1 MCGPITPAVAVAI
14 GTAIVSTG
22 LGIGQSVMAY
32 QQQEQAAAFSN
43 AQAQQ
48 SYQFQMQQS
57 NSARMFENLK
67 KDQQE
72 EMMRINRLMADN
84 AYANDVAALNARLTQ
99 EFAAASQEQQKG
111 AIAGAKARGEVVAS
125 GRLGNTVD
133 NLVADF
139 YRQQAQFDFAT
150 SQNLAFAGTQT
161 QLQKQGAA
169 AQRASRIGSQQPYI
183 MQPVLDPLE
192 PILQSGPGPGAAIL
206 GSLGAVVGGVS
217 TGLST
222 YKNAPESWKQSKTGG
237 GGGGNIY
244 DVGKNYSGGT
254 ASVGG
259 GKSYSYEGYYSRM
272 NPGNYTGGTTASSLP
287 GSSYNYK
294 RG

>member
-1 MCGPITPAVAVAI
+1 MCGPITPAIAVAI
-14 GTAIVSTG
+14 GTAVVSTG

-48 SYQFQMQQS
+48 SYQFQLQRS

-72 EMMRINRLMADN
+72 EMMRINRMMADN
-84 AYANDVAALNARLTQ
+84 AYASDVAALNARLTQ

-133 NLVADF
+133 LLVADF
-139 YRQQAQFDFAT
+139 YRQQAQFDYST

-192 PILQSGPGPGAAIL
+192 PLRQSGPGPGGAIL
-206 GSLGAVVGGVS
+206 GSLGAVVSGVG
-217 TGLST
+217 TAMST
-222 YKNAPESWKQSKTGG
+222 YKNAPESWKQSGG
-237 GGGGNIY
+237 SM
-244 DVGKNYSGGT
+244 SGT
-254 ASVGG
+254 S
-259 GKSYSYEGYYSRM
+259 
-272 NPGNYTGGTTASSLP
+272 YTGGVAAPSLP
-287 GSSYNYK
+287 GNPYSYK